1 MIKPKRIRTRLNSAH
16 VLATVALFAAVGTG
30 GAYAAN
36 TIGGADVVD
45 ESLTDADIK
54 NGSLG
59 AAIADGSIGAF
70 KLAGNAVWGG
80 QGGTLLDNS
89 VSGYDVADDNLTDAD
104 VKDGSLNAAIA
115 PGSIDSAKLATA
127 AVQPGDIGADA
138 VKGGYGGAVDDNT
151 IDSHDVDESKLTR
164 VPSAASAPV
173 EGWVRVEAET
183 AENSET
189 YKGKGV
195 ACPAGKRVIS
205 VSGAIMGANNVAI
218 TQTYSYTSS
227 NDGIDYAQVKAE
239 EIEPTDWT
247 WSVQIQAICAK
258 VAP

>member
-1 MIKPKRIRTRLNSAH
+1 MFNPKRIRTRVNSAH
-16 VLATVALFAAVGTG
+16 VIATIALFAAVGTG

-115 PGSIDSAKLATA
+115 PSSVDSAKLATA
-127 AVQPGDIGADA
+127 AVQSSDIAADA
-138 VKGGYGGAVDDNT
+138 VKGGYGGPVDDDT
-151 IDSHDVDESKLTR
+151 IDSYDVNESKLSR

-183 AENSET
+183 PENSET

-195 ACPAGKRVIS
+195 ACPAGKRIIS

-218 TQTYSYTSS
+218 TQTYSYTS
-227 NDGIDYAQVKAE
+227 DGIDYAQVKAE

-247 WSVQIQAICAK
+247 WSLQVQAICAK